1 MLKDFV
7 QNIGTDTAAED
18 IVVAKLQAADNSME
32 SIVKATEE
40 VIKPEDEKTLIVL
53 EEEEEVAQNSVV
65 FTGLSRTIPRDLRNS
80 CDHNPT
86 R

>member
-1 MLKDFV
+1 MRKDFV
-7 QNIGTDTAAED
+7 QNIWTDTAVED

-32 SIVKATEE
+32 SIVQAAEE
-40 VIKPEDEKTLIVL
+40 IIKTEDEKTLIVL
-53 EEEEEVAQNSVV
+53 EEKKEVAQNSVV
-65 FTGLSRTIPRDLRNS
+65 FTGLSRTTPRALRNS